1 MTPTCAAGL
10 VPTGTGGVI
19 ADGTYVLT
27 ALVAY
32 DCGDASSPL
41 AQSQTIVISGGCGQG
56 VGHVGAQA
64 VSTTQSFSVSGN
76 TVTGSLICPSDQA
89 AVQAPT
95 FTATDS
101 SVTLFHPSP
110 FNQVEVYSR
119 H

>member
-1 MTPTCAAGL
+1 VTPTCAAGL
-10 VPTGTGGVI
+10 VPTGTGGVL

-27 ALVAY
+27 AFVAY
-32 DCGDASSPL
+32 DCGDAGGPP

-56 VGHVGAQA
+56 VGHVGGQA

-76 TVTGSLICPSDQA
+76 TVTGSLICPSVQTP
-89 AVQAPT
+89 VQAPT
-95 FTATDS
+95 FTATGS
-101 SVTLFHPSP
+101 SLTIFHPSP